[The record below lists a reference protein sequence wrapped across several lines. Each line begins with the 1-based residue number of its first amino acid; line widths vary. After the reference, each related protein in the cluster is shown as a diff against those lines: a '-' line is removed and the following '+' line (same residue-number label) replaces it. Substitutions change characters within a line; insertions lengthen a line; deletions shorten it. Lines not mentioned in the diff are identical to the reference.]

1 MTFPTVMKPPA
12 LFAGLA
18 GLLFISI
25 AGAQD
30 SPPVKS
36 PAPESSGDTT
46 PHHPDEISQL
56 LQEWAPPS
64 DESRASSS
72 GDARGFLG
80 HYLSTKPLS
89 EVWMH
94 YAAKLG
100 LTSPNGE
107 LRYEANCYTEQF
119 PRTGPR
125 ATDGHASLTVK
136 NIQFPGQTER
146 ASTLIRRERNGRVVT
161 VFLAS
166 QGEQTFVSV
175 TILPA
180 R

>member
-1 MTFPTVMKPPA
+1 MKPPA

-18 GLLFISI
+18 SLLFISM
-25 AGAQD
+25 AAAQD
-30 SPPVKS
+30 SQSVKS
-36 PAPESSGDTT
+36 PTPESSVDTT

-64 DESRASSS
+64 DEPHASGS

-80 HYLSTKPLS
+80 HYLSTKAIS

-100 LTSPNGE
+100 LTSPNNE

-119 PRTGPR
+119 PRVGPR
-125 ATDGHASLTVK
+125 ATDPHSSLIVK

-146 ASTLIRRERNGRVVT
+146 ESTLIRRERNGRVVT

-175 TILPA
+175 MILPA

>member
-1 MTFPTVMKPPA
+1 MKPST
-12 LFAGLA
+12 LFAGALSILLISLA
-18 GLLFISI
+18 
-25 AGAQD
+25 AGQE
-30 SPPVKS
+30 SQPVKS
-36 PAPESSGDTT
+36 PPPESTSDTT

-64 DESRASSS
+64 DEPRASSS

-80 HYLSTKPLS
+80 HYLSTRPLS

-100 LTSPNGE
+100 LTSPNNGE

-125 ATDGHASLTVK
+125 PTDGHASLIVK
-136 NIQFPGQTER
+136 NIQFPGQPER
-146 ASTLIRRERNGRVVT
+146 ESTLIRRERNGRVIT

-175 TILPA
+175 MILPA